1 MHAREHAVTA
11 AQAGALITAQMPDL
25 AGLPLRRVGLS
36 GTDNVLYR
44 IGGAVVA
51 RFPRLPHAEA
61 QIAVMA
67 RWLPALAG
75 ALPVAVPLAARFGV
89 AGSDYPFGWTVLPWL
104 EGRVVQAKTRVP
116 MGLDAD
122 LAGFLRALQSCA
134 IPAAAPNKPLANR
147 LFLRLSGL
155 ETQIAQMA
163 GETDP
168 APLLRFLGTA
178 RALPVPAEPAVWLHG
193 DLHGLNLLTQ
203 RGRLSAV
210 IDWGSVGTG
219 DAAVDLSGAWAL
231 FDSAQRDAFRAAV
244 NPTPAIWARARAY
257 AFAKAVL
264 AIPYYRTSNPA
275 FCAAMRVTLARVMEA
290 D

>member
-1 MHAREHAVTA
+1 MHVHEHAVTA
-11 AQAGALITAQMPDL
+11 VQARALITAQMPDL
-25 AGLPLRRVGLS
+25 AGLPLRRVGQS

-44 IGGAVVA
+44 IGGAFVA

-67 RWLPALAG
+67 RWLPTLAK
-75 ALPVAVPLAARFGV
+75 ALPVAVPLAERFGV
-89 AGSDYPFGWTVLPWL
+89 AGNQYPFAWTVLPWL
-104 EGRVVQAKTRVP
+104 EGSVVQAKTRVP
-116 MGLDAD
+116 TGLDAD
-122 LAGFLRALQSCA
+122 LARLLCALQSCP
-134 IPAAAPNKPLANR
+134 IPPEAPNQTQVNR
-147 LFLRLSGL
+147 LVLRLSGL
-155 ETQIAQMA
+155 EAQIAQMA

-168 APLLRFLGTA
+168 AALLRFLATA
-178 RALPVPAEPAVWLHG
+178 RTLPGPVEPAVWLHG
-193 DLHGLNLLTQ
+193 DLYGLNLLTQ

-219 DAAVDLSGAWAL
+219 DAAVDLSCAWTL
-231 FDSAQRDAFRAAV
+231 FDTAERHAFRAAV
-244 NPTPAIWARARAY
+244 NPTPAVWVRARAY